1 MALDIEKVID
11 LTAYAGNPAPK
22 VVSQLSIIHESSDG
36 ELVQYYIESVNHSQG
51 DKKTYAIGVYDRESQ
66 SYSYN
71 DYDEVTWEEPGQ
83 RICGNAIERLGV
95 KANIGKMP
103 RIAAFSDEIR
113 DALRGP
119 FSDDTLPGW
128 LGRINSGKAGQAAA
142 LVAAFHPVVH
152 VGVLAASRRVE
163 VGQRALTPVSPTGID
178 IDVQIPVLVAEVVV
192 ETGKPLGRL

>member
-71 DYDEVTWEEPGQ
+71 DYDEVT
-83 RICGNAIERLGV
+83 
-95 KANIGKMP
+95 
-103 RIAAFSDEIR
+103 
-113 DALRGP
+113 ALR
-119 FSDDTLPGW
+119 
-128 LGRINSGKAGQAAA
+128 
-142 LVAAFHPVVH
+142 
-152 VGVLAASRRVE
+152 
-163 VGQRALTPVSPTGID
+163 
-178 IDVQIPVLVAEVVV
+178 
-192 ETGKPLGRL
+192 